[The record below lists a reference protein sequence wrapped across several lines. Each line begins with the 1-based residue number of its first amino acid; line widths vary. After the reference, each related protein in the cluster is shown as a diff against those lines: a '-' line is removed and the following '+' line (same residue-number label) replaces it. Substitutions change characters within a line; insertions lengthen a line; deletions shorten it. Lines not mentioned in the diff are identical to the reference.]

1 MHDPESRRRSNGFR
15 LAVAVAV
22 ALVLAAVGGAY
33 LIHVGDTDSWPQT
46 DCTVAGTRVVRS
58 DVADSFRAIV
68 MYRGE
73 YRLRYVVEGQD
84 YYVWANA
91 GWSDPDRQFVQD
103 KVDAR
108 TDRCDFRVRYNPTH
122 PADAI
127 AVQK

>member
-1 MHDPESRRRSNGFR
+1 MHDPESKRSSKHFR
-15 LAVAVAV
+15 LAVAVV
-22 ALVLAAVGGAY
+22 LVLTAVGLGAY

-58 DVADSFRAIV
+58 DVADSGRAIV

-91 GWSDPDRQFVQD
+91 GWSDPDKQFVQD